1 MLAGMLRGLRGEPA
15 LPTAVTIAA
24 EVEKFK
30 SAIAMQSAVAL
41 LRNARRICALDR
53 VVAMVD
59 RQRRAG

>member
-1 MLAGMLRGLRGEPA
+1 MLRGLRGELAP
-15 LPTAVTIAA
+15 PSAVTIAA
-24 EVEKFK
+24 EDEKFK
-30 SAIAMQSAVAL
+30 STIAMQSAVAL